1 MIDMDDIAVEPQNER
16 SDTEDH
22 ADVED
27 NGEHSIAQAY
37 KPSREEFKAGFL
49 NYGSKLDPKFANY
62 HNKRYRRE
70 STNSKKRESRKKRVR
85 ESAVNPSIKLPA
97 RQF

>member
-1 MIDMDDIAVEPQNER
+1 MIDMDDIAVEPSNER

-27 NGEHSIAQAY
+27 NGEPAVAHPY
-37 KPSREEFKAGFL
+37 KPSREEFKAGSL
-49 NYGSKLDPKFANY
+49 NYGSKLDPKFANS

-70 STNSKKRESRKKRVR
+70 STLGKRRESRK
-85 ESAVNPSIKLPA
+85 
-97 RQF
+97 